1 MKLLHHT
8 LARLSVLLIVILSVW
23 AYLFYLNILDE
34 IMDETDDTLE
44 NTKEL
49 IIKQSL
55 RNGVVTGEHK
65 DVMTHY
71 SIREISPQEAE
82 NYKEHYFNS
91 TRFYEVEL
99 EDDPVRVLK
108 TSFKSKENRYYELT
122 IMISTLEQDDMIDA
136 MIQWIIILYV
146 SLLITILIVTEIVF
160 RKSLRPLHKLLKW
173 LDSFTLGTN
182 CKPLDNQ
189 TKIKEFKQLNTTIEK
204 MTRRNEELY
213 AQQRQF
219 IENASHELQT
229 PLAICQNKLEM
240 LAEKTEGNEEM
251 LQEIEEIQKN
261 IGRSVKLNKS
271 LLLLSRIENGQFH
284 EEKEVCFNTL
294 IRDTIEDF
302 SEIYANKSIRTNVN
316 EEAELIRPMN
326 ESLATTL
333 ITNLLKNAFL
343 HSPEKSEII
352 ISVTDNSIRFT
363 NEDTDGPL
371 DREKIFTRFYS
382 GRKKTGSTGL
392 GLSIIKSIATLY
404 RIQVSYRY
412 DGKHHFKLQ
421 WPRRNCS

>member
-1 MKLLHHT
+1 MDLGADDYLAKPFHLAELNARVKSVIRRNQQDGNIGIELANLNVYPDRHTVQVNGSELTLNRKEFDLLYYFVTNPDRLINKTT
-8 LARLSVLLIVILSVW
+8 LAESVW
-23 AYLFYLNILDE
+23 GDRIDQADSLDFIYSQVKNLRKKMKHAGAIPEIKAIYGFGYKLTTHPENYEITSPHACPSFCPIDCNPFRMAYLFYLNILDE

-122 IMISTLEQDDMIDA
+122 IMISTLEQDDMIEA

-284 EEKEVCFNTL
+284 EEKEV
-294 IRDTIEDF
+294 
-302 SEIYANKSIRTNVN
+302 
-316 EEAELIRPMN
+316 
-326 ESLATTL
+326 
-333 ITNLLKNAFL
+333 
-343 HSPEKSEII
+343 
-352 ISVTDNSIRFT
+352 
-363 NEDTDGPL
+363 
-371 DREKIFTRFYS
+371 
-382 GRKKTGSTGL
+382 
-392 GLSIIKSIATLY
+392 
-404 RIQVSYRY
+404 
-412 DGKHHFKLQ
+412 
-421 WPRRNCS
+421 